1 MNAAPCRSFAALVEG
16 SPLTRLLGHVWL
28 GTPDTAW
35 RRDDAFDADLVYVK
49 VDELA
54 GQRDR
59 LLDAMAQQYAGDA
72 TRHGRA
78 LLSQWSKYYLRLA
91 APAAIAAA
99 LTLRRPLAMPAH
111 RCTIALA
118 DGMPVA
124 LHLPSDALSAIASEP
139 AVRYRSFLHEHLR
152 VVIDILAELAR
163 IAPRVLWGNA
173 GNLIDALFDAYRD
186 DAAAAQASHDAAW
199 IFGSPCLAEGERNPL
214 RESVRPMTPRS
225 ALLPTPFRA
234 RRVCCL
240 RYEIPGERQLCASC
254 PLLLTMNDEQIAEQT
269 ALD

>member
-1 MNAAPCRSFAALVEG
+1 MNAAPCQPFAALVEG

-28 GTPDTAW
+28 GLPDAA
-35 RRDDAFDADLVYVK
+35 RGGDDAFDADLLYVQ

-54 GQRDR
+54 AQRER
-59 LLDAMAQQYAGDA
+59 LLDAMARRYGGDSGH
-72 TRHGRA
+72 HGRA
-78 LLSQWSKYYLRLA
+78 LLSQWSKFYFRLA

-111 RCTIALA
+111 RCTVALA

-139 AVRYRSFLHEHLR
+139 ALRYRSFVHEHLL

-173 GNLIDALFDAYRD
+173 GNLIDALFDAHGD
-186 DAAAAQASHDAAW
+186 DPAGEQASRDAAW
-199 IFGSPCLAEGERNPL
+199 IFGSPCLVEGERNPL

-240 RYEIPGERQLCASC
+240 RYEIPGERQLCTSC

-269 ALD
+269 AID

>member
-1 MNAAPCRSFAALVEG
+1 MKAAPCQPFAALVEG

-28 GTPDTAW
+28 GMPDTAP

-54 GQRDR
+54 GQGDR
-59 LLDAMAQQYAGDA
+59 LLDAMAERYAGDA
-72 TRHGRA
+72 AHHGRA
-78 LLSQWSKYYLRLA
+78 LLSQWSKFYFRLA

-99 LTLRRPLAMPAH
+99 VTLRRPLEMPAD
-111 RCTIALA
+111 RCTVALA

-124 LHLPSDALSAIASEP
+124 LYLPSDALSAMTNEP
-139 AVRYRSFLHEHLR
+139 APRYRSFVHAHLR
-152 VVIDILAELAR
+152 VVVDILAELAH
-163 IAPRVLWGNA
+163 IAPRVLWGNV
-173 GNLIDALFDAYRD
+173 GNLIDALLDAYCD
-186 DAAAAQASHDAAW
+186 DADGEQASRDAAW
-199 IFGSPCLAEGERNPL
+199 IFGSPCLVEDERNPL

-269 ALD
+269 AID

>member
-1 MNAAPCRSFAALVEG
+1 MNAASCRPFAALVEG
-16 SPLTRLLGHVWL
+16 SPLTRLLGDVWL
-28 GTPDTAW
+28 GMPDTT
-35 RRDDAFDADLVYVK
+35 RHRDDGFDADLIYVK

-54 GQRDR
+54 AQRDR
-59 LLDAMAQQYAGDA
+59 LLDAMSQRYDGDA
-72 TRHGRA
+72 ANHGRA
-78 LLSQWSKYYLRLA
+78 LLSQWSKFYFRLA

-124 LHLPSDALSAIASEP
+124 LYLPSDALSAVASEP
-139 AVRYRSFLHEHLR
+139 ALRYRSFVQEHLL
-152 VVIDILAELAR
+152 VVVDVLAELAR

-186 DAAAAQASHDAAW
+186 DAAAEQASHDAAW
-199 IFGSPCLAEGERNPL
+199 IFGSPCLVEGERNPL

-254 PLLLTMNDEQIAEQT
+254 PLLLTMNDEQIAEQ
-269 ALD
+269 AAID